1 MVHGN
6 IIFPPPRLL
15 APTVTPSDCPF
26 RHPRRRST
34 HQPQQ
39 SEVFLCVSSWPSR
52 PVCTLHG
59 SSDSLVT
66 PGPSL
71 ASPTLHTRFHYAARS
86 QGSTTRRL
94 RRAYAGLK
102 IPLVSLHSLVSA
114 ASCSYP
120 PSSSRDRCRITTHR
134 YTSINHPSTTRGLR
148 LITCTT
154 TSPTFGYLPRLRF

>member
-102 IPLVSLHSLVSA
+102 FLLYPYTRSCLLPVAHTRPLRHGTVAGSRPIDTLQLTIPVPHVD
-114 ASCSYP
+114 Y
-120 PSSSRDRCRITTHR
+120 D
-134 YTSINHPSTTRGLR
+134 
-148 LITCTT
+148 
-154 TSPTFGYLPRLRF
+154 